1 METVLRDLRFAVRGL
16 LRTPGFTA
24 AAVLALALGIGATT
38 AIFSVV
44 HAVLLRS
51 LGWGEETR
59 LVSVQTQFAGLG
71 ISHGTL
77 SPPELF
83 DLRDADFLESFGGY
97 NHATSA
103 LQAGERAERVR
114 VAQVTSGFFQVLGAH
129 PVYGRTFAP
138 DEDLKGNDGVALIS
152 AAAFR
157 TRFGGDPATVG
168 RSVTLDGH
176 AYRIVGVL
184 PAGFSYGGPHEFFIP
199 FGFSQEQ
206 LLKQRGAHW
215 IEAVGKL
222 RAGVSLADA
231 GARLADLSTRIREAH
246 AENYNPEKGWN
257 LALEPLRERFVGPSR
272 QAILVLFGAVLL
284 VLLIACGN
292 VANLLLARS
301 AAREKEFAV
310 RAAMG
315 AARSRIVRQLLTEG
329 LLLAAVGALCGV
341 LLAAWGLDALLAV
354 APRQIRELAQI
365 RVDRV
370 VLAFSAGLTVATTLV
385 FALVPA
391 LRASRF
397 ELASSLKEGGQGTSG
412 LPAARLRRALIVAQ
426 VAVCLFLLA
435 GAGLMLRSF
444 SRLLDVSPGF
454 EPDGAVSA
462 ELTPAGPAYDD
473 DAARMRYFDQAL
485 RAVAGLP
492 GVQQSGGID
501 VLPMQANYGLSYFIE
516 GYEPRAG
523 EPQPSDQI
531 RRAMPGYFAAM
542 RQPVVAGREFTSAD
556 DAKAPPVALVNEAW
570 VRRYFPAALGDTNRR
585 SAAHHVPDTVLG
597 DSNGRSV
604 AHHVPD
610 TVLGR
615 RIRLDS
621 KRAGAWRTIVGV
633 VSDARERGL
642 DRPAAP
648 VYYFAAAQLPP
659 EQMML
664 VARGQVAVSALRE
677 ALSRID
683 PSQPVDKVTAL
694 TELLS
699 SSLAPRRFPLQL
711 LAVFAALALML
722 SAVGIYGVTAYSVAQ
737 RTREIGVRMAIGAS
751 AGNVLRMVL
760 GGALQT
766 VALGLCIGTA
776 AALTGGRL
784 IASQLYG
791 VSARDPLTYMAI
803 AALLGVVALAASG
816 IPALRATRI
825 DPMAALRTE

>member
-1 METVLRDLRFAVRGL
+1 METVFRDLRFAVRGL
-16 LRTPGFTA
+16 LRTPGFAA

-59 LVSVQTQFAGLG
+59 LVALTTEFAGLG
-71 ISHGTL
+71 IVHGTL
-77 SPPELF
+77 SVPELH
-83 DLRDADFLESFGGY
+83 DLREADFLESFGGY
-97 NHATSA
+97 NPGTAA
-103 LQAGERAERVR
+103 LQTADRAERVR
-114 VAQVTSGFFQVLGAH
+114 IAQVTSGFLQVLGAH
-129 PVYGRTFAP
+129 ALYGRTFAP

-157 TRFGGDPATVG
+157 TRFGGDPAAVG

-184 PAGFSYGGPHEFFIP
+184 PAGFSYGGPRDFFIP

-206 LLKQRGAHW
+206 LLEQRGAHW
-215 IEAVGKL
+215 IEAIGKL
-222 RAGVSLADA
+222 RTGVSIDE
-231 GARLADLSTRIREAH
+231 ARLRLVNFSTRIREEH
-246 AENYNPEKGWN
+246 PDSYNAEKGWN
-257 LALEPLRERFVGPSR
+257 LALEALRERFVGPSR

-315 AARSRIVRQLLTEG
+315 AARSRIIRQLLTEG
-329 LLLAAVGALCGV
+329 LLLAALGALSGM

-365 RVDRV
+365 RVDRP

-391 LRASRF
+391 LRASRV
-397 ELASSLKEGGQGTSG
+397 ELASSLKDGGRGTSG
-412 LPAARLRRALIVAQ
+412 LPATRLRMALIVAQ

-454 EPDGAVSA
+454 EPEGAVSA
-462 ELTPAGPAYDD
+462 EITPAGPAYDD
-473 DAARMRYFDQAL
+473 DAARMRYFEQAL
-485 RAVAGLP
+485 RAAASLP
-492 GVQQSGGID
+492 GVQHAGGID
-501 VLPMQANYGLSYFIE
+501 VMPMQGNYGLSYFIE

-531 RRAMPGYFAAM
+531 RRAMPGYFATM
-542 RQPVVAGREFTSAD
+542 RQRVVGGREFTAGD
-556 DAKAPPVALVNEAW
+556 DAKAPAVALVNEAW
-570 VRRYFPAALGDTNRR
+570 VRRYFPGKD
-585 SAAHHVPDTVLG
+585 
-597 DSNGRSV
+597 
-604 AHHVPD
+604 
-610 TVLGR
+610 VLGR

-621 KRAGAWRTIVGV
+621 KRSGEWRTIVGV

-642 DRPAAP
+642 DRPAPP
-648 VYYFAAAQLPP
+648 VYYFAAAQMPP

-664 VARGQVAVSALRE
+664 VARGRVALPSLRE

-683 PSQPVDKVTAL
+683 PSQPVDRVKAL
-694 TELLS
+694 TDLLA

-711 LAVFAALALML
+711 LAVFAALALVL

-751 AGNVLRMVL
+751 AANVLRMVL
-760 GGALQT
+760 GRALQT

-776 AALTGGRL
+776 AALAGGRL

-791 VSARDPLTYMAI
+791 VSARDPLTYLAI
-803 AALLGVVALAASG
+803 AALLGIVALAASG

-825 DPMAALRTE
+825 DPMTALRTE

>member
-1 METVLRDLRFAVRGL
+1 METIFRDLRFAVRGL

-24 AAVLALALGIGATT
+24 AAALALALGIGATT

-59 LVSVQTQFAGLG
+59 LVALTTEFAGLG
-71 ISHGTL
+71 IVHGTL
-77 SPPELF
+77 SVPELY
-83 DLRDADFLESFGGY
+83 DLREADFLESFGGY
-97 NHATSA
+97 NPGTAA
-103 LQAGERAERVR
+103 LQTGDRAERVR
-114 VAQVTSGFFQVLGAH
+114 IAQVTSGFLQVLGAH

-138 DEDLKGNDGVALIS
+138 EEDLKGNDGVALIS

-157 TRFGGDPATVG
+157 TRFGGDPGAVG

-184 PAGFSYGGPHEFFIP
+184 PAGFSYGGPHDFFIP

-206 LLKQRGAHW
+206 LLQQRGAHW
-215 IEAVGKL
+215 IEAIGKL
-222 RAGVSLADA
+222 RSGVSVDDA
-231 GARLADLSTRIREAH
+231 RRRLVTLSTRIREAH
-246 AENYNPEKGWN
+246 PDNYNTEKGWN
-257 LALEPLRERFVGPSR
+257 LALELLRERFVGPSR

-315 AARSRIVRQLLTEG
+315 AARSRIIRQLLTEG
-329 LLLAAVGALCGV
+329 LLLAALGAVSGV

-365 RVDRV
+365 RVDRP
-370 VLAFSAGLTVATTLV
+370 VLGFSAGLTVATTLV

-391 LRASRF
+391 LRASRV
-397 ELASSLKEGGQGTSG
+397 ELASSLKDGGHGTSG
-412 LPAARLRRALIVAQ
+412 LPAGRLRRALIVAQ

-454 EPDGAVSA
+454 EAEGAISA

-473 DAARMRYFDQAL
+473 DAARMRYFDRTL
-485 RAVAGLP
+485 RAAASLP
-492 GVQQSGGID
+492 GVQQAGAID
-501 VLPMQANYGLSYFIE
+501 VLPMQGNYGLSYFIE

-542 RQPVVAGREFTSAD
+542 KQRVVDGREFTAGD
-556 DAKAPPVALVNEAW
+556 DANAPAIALVNEAW
-570 VRRYFPAALGDTNRR
+570 VRRYFPGKD
-585 SAAHHVPDTVLG
+585 
-597 DSNGRSV
+597 
-604 AHHVPD
+604 
-610 TVLGR
+610 VLGR

-621 KRAGAWRTIVGV
+621 RRGGEWRTIVGV

-642 DRPAAP
+642 DRPAPP
-648 VYYFAAAQLPP
+648 VYYFAAAQMPP

-664 VARGQVAVSALRE
+664 VARGRVALPSLRE

-694 TELLS
+694 TDLLA

-711 LAVFAALALML
+711 LAVFAALALVL

-751 AGNVLRMVL
+751 AATVLRMVL

-776 AALTGGRL
+776 AALAGGRL

-791 VSARDPLTYMAI
+791 VSARDPLTYVAI

>member
-1 METVLRDLRFAVRGL
+1 METVFRDLRFAVRGL

-59 LVSVQTQFAGLG
+59 LVALTTEFAGLG
-71 ISHGTL
+71 IVHGTL
-77 SPPELF
+77 SVPELH
-83 DLRDADFLESFGGY
+83 DLREADFLESFGGY
-97 NHATSA
+97 NPGTAA
-103 LQAGERAERVR
+103 LQTADRAERVR
-114 VAQVTSGFFQVLGAH
+114 IAQVTSGFLQVLGAH
-129 PVYGRTFAP
+129 ALYGRTFAP

-157 TRFGGDPATVG
+157 TRFGGDPAAVG

-184 PAGFSYGGPHEFFIP
+184 PAGFSYGGPRDFFIP

-206 LLKQRGAHW
+206 LLEQRGAHW
-215 IEAVGKL
+215 IEAIGKL
-222 RAGVSLADA
+222 RTGVSIDE
-231 GARLADLSTRIREAH
+231 ARLRLVNFSTRIREEH
-246 AENYNPEKGWN
+246 PDSYNAEKGWN
-257 LALEPLRERFVGPSR
+257 LALEALRERFVGPSR

-315 AARSRIVRQLLTEG
+315 AARSRIIRQLLTEG
-329 LLLAAVGALCGV
+329 LLLAALGALSGM

-365 RVDRV
+365 RVDRP

-391 LRASRF
+391 LRASRV
-397 ELASSLKEGGQGTSG
+397 ELASSLKDGGRGTSG
-412 LPAARLRRALIVAQ
+412 LPATRLRMALIVAQ

-454 EPDGAVSA
+454 EPEGAVSA
-462 ELTPAGPAYDD
+462 EITPAGPAYDD
-473 DAARMRYFDQAL
+473 DAARMRYFEQAL
-485 RAVAGLP
+485 RATASLP
-492 GVQQSGGID
+492 GVQHAGGID
-501 VLPMQANYGLSYFIE
+501 VMPMQGNYGLSYFIE

-531 RRAMPGYFAAM
+531 RRAMPGYFATM
-542 RQPVVAGREFTSAD
+542 RQRVVGGREFTAGD
-556 DAKAPPVALVNEAW
+556 DAKAPAVALVNEAW
-570 VRRYFPAALGDTNRR
+570 VRRYFPGKD
-585 SAAHHVPDTVLG
+585 
-597 DSNGRSV
+597 
-604 AHHVPD
+604 
-610 TVLGR
+610 VLGR

-621 KRAGAWRTIVGV
+621 KRSGEWRTIVGV

-642 DRPAAP
+642 DRPAPP
-648 VYYFAAAQLPP
+648 VYYFAAAQMPP

-664 VARGQVAVSALRE
+664 VARGRVALPSLRE

-683 PSQPVDKVTAL
+683 PSQPVDRVKAL
-694 TELLS
+694 TDLLA

-711 LAVFAALALML
+711 LAVFAALALVL

-751 AGNVLRMVL
+751 AANVLRMVL
-760 GGALQT
+760 GRALQT

-776 AALTGGRL
+776 AALAGGRL

-791 VSARDPLTYMAI
+791 VSARDPLTYLAI
-803 AALLGVVALAASG
+803 AALLGIVALAASG

-825 DPMAALRTE
+825 DPMTALRTE

>member
-1 METVLRDLRFAVRGL
+1 METMFRDLRFAVRGL

-44 HAVLLRS
+44 HAILLRS

-59 LVSVQTQFAGLG
+59 LVALTTEFAGLG
-71 ISHGTL
+71 IVHGTL
-77 SPPELF
+77 SVPELY
-83 DLRDADFLESFGGY
+83 DLREADFLESSGGY
-97 NHATSA
+97 NPGTSA
-103 LQAGERAERVR
+103 LQTGDRAERVR
-114 VAQVTSGFFQVLGAH
+114 IAQVTSGFLQVLGAH
-129 PVYGRTFAP
+129 PLYGRTFAS
-138 DEDLKGNDGVALIS
+138 DEDLKGNDGVALVS

-157 TRFGGDPATVG
+157 TRFGGDPDAVG
-168 RSVTLDGH
+168 RSATLDGH

-184 PAGFSYGGPHEFFIP
+184 PAGFSYGGPHDFFIP
-199 FGFSQEQ
+199 FGFSEDQ
-206 LLKQRGAHW
+206 LLRQRGAHW
-215 IEAVGKL
+215 IEAIGKL
-222 RAGVSLADA
+222 RAGVSVDE
-231 GARLADLSTRIREAH
+231 ARRRLTAFTARIREAH
-246 AENYNPEKGWN
+246 PEQYDTPQRWS
-257 LALEPLRERFVGPSR
+257 LALEGLRDRFVGPSR

-301 AAREKEFAV
+301 AAREREFAV

-315 AARSRIVRQLLTEG
+315 AARSRIIRQLLTEG
-329 LLLAAVGALCGV
+329 FLLAALGALSGV
-341 LLAAWGLDALLAV
+341 LLAVWGLDALLAV
-354 APRQIRELAQI
+354 APRQIRELAEIQ
-365 RVDRV
+365 VDRP
-370 VLAFSAGLTVATTLV
+370 VLAFSAGVTVATTLV

-391 LRASRF
+391 LRASRV
-397 ELASSLKEGGQGTSG
+397 ELASSLKDGGRGTSG
-412 LPAARLRRALIVAQ
+412 LPAARLRMALIVAQ

-454 EPDGAVSA
+454 EAEGAVSA

-473 DAARMRYFDQAL
+473 DTARMRYFDEAL
-485 RAVAGLP
+485 RAAASLP
-492 GVQQSGGID
+492 GVQEAGGID
-501 VLPMQANYGLSYFIE
+501 VMPMQGNYGLSYFIE
-516 GYEPRAG
+516 GYEPRPG
-523 EPQPSDQI
+523 EAQPSDQI

-542 RQPVVAGREFTSAD
+542 RQRVVAGREFTGAD
-556 DAKAPPVALVNEAW
+556 DPKAPAVALVNEAW
-570 VRRYFPAALGDTNRR
+570 VRRYFPGKD
-585 SAAHHVPDTVLG
+585 VLG
-597 DSNGRSV
+597 
-604 AHHVPD
+604 H
-610 TVLGR
+610 

-621 KRAGAWRTIVGV
+621 KRGGEWRTIVGV

-642 DRPAAP
+642 DRPAPP
-648 VYYFAAAQLPP
+648 VYYFAAAQMPP

-664 VARGQVAVSALRE
+664 VARGRVAPSLRQ

-694 TELLS
+694 TDLLA

-711 LAVFAALALML
+711 LAVFAALALVL

-737 RTREIGVRMAIGAS
+737 RTREFGVRMAIGAS
-751 AGNVLRMVL
+751 AANVLRMVL

-776 AALTGGRL
+776 AALAGGRL

-791 VSARDPLTYMAI
+791 VSARDPLTYLAI
-803 AALLGVVALAASG
+803 AALLGIVALAASG